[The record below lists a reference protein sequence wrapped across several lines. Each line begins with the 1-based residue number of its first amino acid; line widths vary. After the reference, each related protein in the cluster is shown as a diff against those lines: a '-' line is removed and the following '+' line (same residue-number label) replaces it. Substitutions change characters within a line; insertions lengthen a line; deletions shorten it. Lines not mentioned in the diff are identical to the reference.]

1 MPITKGLI
9 KFATCS
15 ARRAFLSRA
24 LACPRL
30 TGKGVCQPK
39 EAAARGL
46 SVNSFPLPR
55 PLDPQ
60 ARSGAATARRR
71 SPHAPAPVPPAHAG
85 PLFF

>member
-46 SVNSFPLPR
+46 SVKFPAAPAPR
-55 PLDPQ
+55 SAGAKRRCHRQ
-60 ARSGAATARRR
+60 AALA
-71 SPHAPAPVPPAHAG
+71 HAPAPVPPADAG